1 MVSSSIS
8 YKVIKSTLSNFKNV
22 NQLGIPGGLVVRTL
36 ASIAGAL
43 GSIPD
48 QELKKNLFKNVKL
61 VNYSI
66 KNGRGK
72 LIHIN

>member
-1 MVSSSIS
+1 M
-8 YKVIKSTLSNFKNV
+8 
-22 NQLGIPGGLVVRTL
+22 VRTL

-48 QELKKNLFKNVKL
+48 QELKKKKIFFKNVKL

-72 LIHIN
+72 LIHINKTKSIPQMPVALVLICKSWER

>member
-1 MVSSSIS
+1 M
-8 YKVIKSTLSNFKNV
+8 
-22 NQLGIPGGLVVRTL
+22 VRTL